1 MMGRWFCEGVIIPM
15 LTPFGE
21 DGMIDVGSAR
31 EMASRL
37 AQAGTFVFVLG
48 TTGEGFSIPLDKREE
63 LVRAV
68 MDELGRQS
76 IVYAGVPSNCQETQI
91 ELGNRYLELGV
102 SVIVVHLPCYYKLSE
117 QEMLRYLERVV
128 DGIEGPV
135 VLYNIPQ
142 TVGQSLPLGVIDELS
157 HRENVIGVKDTEED
171 EKRLG
176 RSMAMW
182 GRREDFAYLIG
193 HSPFAV
199 TGLFLKADGW
209 VPTVGNLVPELCREL
224 YDAARRGER
233 EGVEKTYRQISEV
246 RAVCRSIAEYKYGA
260 SVMGLCSQTVLP
272 PLMGPD
278 DEHKRRIKGRLVK
291 MGLAR

>member
-1 MMGRWFCEGVIIPM
+1 MMGRWFCEGVIVPM

-21 DGMIDVGSAR
+21 DGSIDVGSAKK
-31 EMASRL
+31 MARRL

-48 TTGEGFSIPLDKREE
+48 TTGEGFSIPLKKREE

-76 IVYAGVPSNCQETQI
+76 IVYAGVPSNCLQTQI

-117 QEMLRYLERVV
+117 REMLRYLEQVA

-142 TVGQSLPLGVIDELS
+142 MVGQSLPLGVVEQLS
-157 HRENVIGVKDTEED
+157 HRENVIGLKDTEED
-171 EKRLG
+171 EKRFG

-182 GRREDFAYLIG
+182 GRREDFSYLIG

-199 TGLFLKADGW
+199 TGLLNKADGW
-209 VPTVGNLVPELCREL
+209 VPMEGNLVADLCRGL

-233 EGVEKTYRQISEV
+233 ERVEQTYRQISEV
-246 RAVCRSIAEYKYGA
+246 RAVCRSIAEYKYAA
-260 SVMGLCSQTVLP
+260 SVMGLCSDRVLP
-272 PLMGPD
+272 PLLGAD
-278 DEHKRRIKGRLVK
+278 DEHKKRIKGRLVK
-291 MGLAR
+291 MGMVS

>member
-1 MMGRWFCEGVIIPM
+1 M

-21 DGMIDVGSAR
+21 DGSIDVGSTKKMAR
-31 EMASRL
+31 RL

-48 TTGEGFSIPLDKREE
+48 TTGEGFSIPLKKREE

-68 MDELGRQS
+68 MDELGKLS
-76 IVYAGVPSNCQETQI
+76 IVYAGVPSNCLETQI

-117 QEMLRYLERVV
+117 LEMLRYLEQVA

-142 TVGQSLPLGVIDELS
+142 MVGQSLPLGVVEELS
-157 HRENVIGVKDTEED
+157 YRENVIGLKDTEED

-176 RSMAMW
+176 QSMAMW
-182 GRREDFAYLIG
+182 GRREDFSYLIG

-199 TGLFLKADGW
+199 TGLLDKADGW
-209 VPTVGNLVPELCREL
+209 VPMVGNLVPDLCRCL
-224 YDAARRGER
+224 YDAAQRGER
-233 EGVEKTYRQISEV
+233 QKVEQTYRQISEV
-246 RAVCRSIAEYKYGA
+246 RAVCRSVAEYKYAA
-260 SVMGLCSQTVLP
+260 SVMGLCRQTVLP
-272 PLMGPD
+272 PLIEPD
-278 DEHKRRIKGRLVK
+278 DEHKRRIKERLTKLGIV
-291 MGLAR
+291 A